1 MTENSLTTVRRIAN
15 VVETGKKL
23 EDALRVVISAAHGR
37 KADDVEKAAQLI
49 EDSLLKNNKLTD
61 LLRTASERQV
71 EREIYSDRKT
81 GRA

>member
-1 MTENSLTTVRRIAN
+1 MTENSFTTVRRIAQ

-37 KADDVEKAAQLI
+37 KADDVEKASQLV
-49 EDSLLKNNKLTD
+49 ENSLLKNNKLTD
-61 LLRTASERQV
+61 LLRTASESQV
-71 EREIYSDRKT
+71 ERELYLDAKT